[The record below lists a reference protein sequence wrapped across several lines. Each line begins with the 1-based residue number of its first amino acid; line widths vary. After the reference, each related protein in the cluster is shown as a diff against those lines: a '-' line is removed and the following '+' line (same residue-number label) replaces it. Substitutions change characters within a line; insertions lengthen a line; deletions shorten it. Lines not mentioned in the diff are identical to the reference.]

1 MRVKSVVIVLIFLG
15 SILSGCTGSDSES
28 DERVEAL
35 ESELAD
41 SISDND
47 DAQSQIATLE
57 SALAEAIERV
67 SSLEEVVDG
76 LTVSL
81 SEAESQR
88 DELVSQREE
97 IMGQLDNSRDNETT
111 LSEEISSL
119 EQDLQD
125 LDIEISILQSSLQQ
139 KQDRISQLENT
150 ISTLQSVMSSL
161 TYTLSYRTSEC
172 PLDNPGLL
180 MDIGFDSG
188 EGLGIEG
195 DGIVTF
201 DEIEFSVGECP
212 GNYGMVYNETDT
224 EQNWAQQRIVEM
236 GGALYFTVHDGI
248 HGWELWRSDG
258 TLGGSYLVKDIRG
271 EDCFMATDPETGE
284 QFQDCTNWG
293 SIFDVNWDG
302 VFNDAEIVAGRDRIF
317 FTASHEMYAANNGG
331 FPQLWVSDGTEEG
344 TNLVVDLW
352 EGWDYDCNG
361 CAFDYAGT
369 TELVLIPGTGNSP
382 DRVVFTAIKAIT
394 GIGEE
399 GYPNGEELWI
409 SDGTA
414 TGTQIIANIE
424 PETSSWVDGNG
435 ITQCCA
441 DWDGSVPRDIVYKGN
456 QVWFTAQT
464 ESYGREFYRFGL
476 ELGGGLFLIKDINNG
491 PEGSNPMY
499 LTPGSGGMYLS
510 ADDGISG
517 QELHYSQGDAFSTNL
532 VKDIWPGL
540 NNSSNP
546 QWLTKLG
553 SEMVF
558 VANNGENGR
567 ELWITDNTEEGT
579 RMIKDI
585 NPGNNSSDPTGPMKE
600 MGGFIYFSADD
611 GIHGYELWRTD
622 GTEAGTSMVK
632 DINQGEN
639 DSLSFGSTAHWHGEY
654 TLVHNGHFYFSANDG
669 ENGEELWRTDGTETG
684 TELLV
689 DVNDGE
695 VGSWPWYLVPMG
707 DKVYFTA
714 WDGDQRQLW
723 YFWDNPGPIMSDEN

>member
-1 MRVKSVVIVLIFLG
+1 MRAKSLVIVLIFLG
-15 SILSGCTGSDSES
+15 SILSGCTGNDTENEERIES
-28 DERVEAL
+28 LEAD
-35 ESELAD
+35 LAD

-47 DAQSQIATLE
+47 DAQAQIATLE
-57 SALAEAIERV
+57 SALSEAIESV
-67 SSLEEVVDG
+67 SSLEDNIAS
-76 LTVSL
+76 LTASL
-81 SEAESQR
+81 SDAEYQR
-88 DELVSQREE
+88 DELASQREDL
-97 IMGQLDNSRDNETT
+97 ISQLSNSEQNETN
-111 LSEEISSL
+111 LL
-119 EQDLQD
+119 A
-125 LDIEISILQSSLQQ
+125 EISILDQDIQELDSQISVLNSEVLQNQ
-139 KQDRISQLENT
+139 NQISQLENT
-150 ISTLQSVMSSL
+150 IMVLEGVMSSL
-161 TYTLSYRTSEC
+161 TYTLSFRTSEC

-180 MDIGFDSG
+180 MDVGFDSG
-188 EGLGIEG
+188 EGVAVQG

-224 EQNWAQQRIVEM
+224 EQNWAQQRVVEM

-271 EDCFMATDPETGE
+271 EDCSMATDPETGE
-284 QFQDCTNWG
+284 QYQDCTNW
-293 SIFDVNWDG
+293 SSVVDVGWDDI
-302 VFNDAEIVAGRDRIF
+302 FNDVEIVAGRDRIY
-317 FTASHEMYAANNGG
+317 FTASHEMWSESNGG

-361 CAFDYAGT
+361 CEFDYAGA
-369 TELVLIPGTGNSP
+369 TELVLIPGIGSSP
-382 DRVVFTAIKAIT
+382 DRVVFTTIKAIA

-399 GYPNGEELWI
+399 GYPKGEELWI

-414 TGTQIIANIE
+414 TGTRIIANIE

-476 ELGGGLFLIKDINNG
+476 ELGGGLFLIKDINQG
-491 PEGSNPMY
+491 AVGSNPMY
-499 LTPGSGGMYLS
+499 LTAGSGGMYLS
-510 ADDGISG
+510 ADDGVNG
-517 QELHYSQGDAFSTNL
+517 QELHFSQGDAFSTNI
-532 VKDIWPGL
+532 VKDIWPGF

-558 VANNGENGR
+558 VADNGENGR
-567 ELWITDNTEEGT
+567 ELWITDSTEEGT

-600 MGGFIYFSADD
+600 MDGYIYFSAND
-611 GIHGYELWRTD
+611 GVHGYELWRTD

-632 DINQGEN
+632 DINPGEN
-639 DSLSFGSTAHWHGEY
+639 NSLSWGSTAHWHGEY
-654 TLVHNGHFYFSANDG
+654 TLVHNSHFYFSSNDG
-669 ENGEELWRTDGTETG
+669 ERGVELWRTDGTEAG
-684 TELLV
+684 TVLIV
-689 DVNDGE
+689 DVNNGE
-695 VGSWPWYLVPMG
+695 VGSWPWYLTAMG

-723 YFWDNPGPIMSDEN
+723 HYWDNPGPIISVDN